1 MKIVR
6 GNSGFTL
13 IEVMVVVI
21 ILGILATFVV
31 PKLVGRTDDAKIVKA
46 KSDIQALETA
56 LKLYKLDNGKY
67 PTTEQGLKALIEKPE
82 TGDADNWRE
91 GGYLD
96 KKSIPKDPWNN
107 EYIYMSP
114 GLHGDYDII
123 SYGADKT
130 PGGENE
136 NADINSWEIE

>member
-1 MKIVR
+1 MKDNVKEA
-6 GNSGFTL
+6 GFTL

-46 KSDIQALETA
+46 KVDIQAMETA
-56 LKLYKLDNGKY
+56 LKLYKLDIGLY
-67 PTTEQGLKALIEKPE
+67 PTTDQGLEALITKPE
-82 TGDADNWRE
+82 TGNASNWRD

-96 KKSIPKDPWNN
+96 SKKLPKDPWGNS
-107 EYIYMSP
+107 YIYLSP

-123 SYGADKT
+123 SYGADRM
-130 PGGENE
+130 PGGEKT
-136 NADINSWEIE
+136 NADVNSWEIE

>member
-1 MKIVR
+1 MKIIR
-6 GNSGFTL
+6 NNSGFTL

-46 KSDIQALETA
+46 KVDIQAIETA
-56 LKLYKLDNGKY
+56 LKLYKLDNSKY
-67 PTTEQGLKALIEKPE
+67 PTTDQGLEALISPPE

-96 KKSIPKDPWNN
+96 KKSLPKDPWSNP
-107 EYIYMSP
+107 YIYLSP

-123 SYGADKT
+123 SYGADKM
-130 PGGENE
+130 PGGEKE